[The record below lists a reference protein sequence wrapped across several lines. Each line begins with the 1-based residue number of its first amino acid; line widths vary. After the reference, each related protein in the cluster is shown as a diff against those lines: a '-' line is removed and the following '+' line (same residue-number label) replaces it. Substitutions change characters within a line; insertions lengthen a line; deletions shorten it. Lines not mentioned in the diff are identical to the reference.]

1 MFMTAV
7 VAVLTAYIFGS
18 INFAVIFTKVFTHTD
33 VRDYG
38 SGNAGTTNVMRVGG
52 MAPGILTFVCD
63 ALKGFVACAVGQWLF
78 SYIFE
83 QTGGIWALPIYGAYI
98 CGLACMIGHIFPVF
112 FGFKGGK
119 GVATSVGIFAV
130 CCPIAIILGLTV
142 FAVVLLISRIVSLSS
157 LVATVVVVV
166 LSIVFKSEEYGAS
179 WLPQALLAIIMGAI
193 VFIKHSENIKRLIAG
208 KEKKISVRS
217 RKNG

>member
-83 QTGGIWALPIYGAYI
+83 QTGDIWALPIYGAYI